1 MGKDIKNVYAAA
13 DHGYLLN
20 QITSRAIKQLRRQTV
35 INNSVA
41 RLTIRTRYPVWAIK
55 SWISLHLVMNQN
67 IRHGCTLL
75 HICYKLLTLVV
86 GVFKFWVSF
95 KIFALFSIDRSLTLS
110 QGLRF
115 WKSNFLF
122 VHPWII
128 CIFCL
133 FTTLANIW
141 EPEFLGQNRTFEIID
156 TKFLDK

>member
-115 WKSNFLF
+115 WKLLICSSLNNLHFLF
-122 VHPWII
+122 VHN
-128 CIFCL
+128 FGKHL
-133 FTTLANIW
+133 
-141 EPEFLGQNRTFEIID
+141 RTWVSR
-156 TKFLDK
+156 TK